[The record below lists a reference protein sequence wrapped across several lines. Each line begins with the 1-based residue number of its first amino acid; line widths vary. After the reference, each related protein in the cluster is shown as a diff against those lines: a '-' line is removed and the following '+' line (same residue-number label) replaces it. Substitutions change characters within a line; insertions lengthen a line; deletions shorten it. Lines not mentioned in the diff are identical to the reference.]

1 MPPGSGSREVAA
13 GTALSAGWWGGA
25 LHQVRRILLPLGAVL
40 LAYGLAAAIN
50 QPLRDRIRPG
60 ATNHLGLPL
69 HVVEP
74 VRVDEFVFGTL
85 PTTWLQQRLSDPFGP
100 HWYDAAVALV
110 YASHFV
116 AIPLVAMVL
125 WRWARPRFGAWI
137 GCVGLLVAVGTAVYI
152 LYPMAPPWIAADL
165 GLTGP
170 AHRIS
175 GIGWDYLGLTGVGD
189 LLDAAQA
196 SSNPVAA
203 MPSMH
208 AAAAALV
215 TAFFWAGTRWWG
227 RLALALYPVAM
238 GFALVYTA
246 EHYVV
251 DVLAGILA
259 AVAVVVARSRWPAR
273 RAAGGGQPTGTG
285 SACAEGSPARR
296 RP

>member
-1 MPPGSGSREVAA
+1 M
-13 GTALSAGWWGGA
+13 ALSAGWRGRA
-25 LHQVRRILLPLGAVL
+25 LLQVRRIWLPLGAVL
-40 LAYGLAAAIN
+40 LAYGVAAAVN

-60 ATNHLGLPL
+60 AQNHLGLPL

-74 VRVDEFVFGTL
+74 VRADEFVFGTL
-85 PTTWLQQRLSDPFGP
+85 PTTWLQQRLVDPSGP

-116 AIPLVAMVL
+116 VIPAVAVLL
-125 WRWARPRFGAWI
+125 WRWDRPRFGAWI
-137 GCVGLLVAVGTAVYI
+137 GCVGLLVAVGTTVYI

-170 AHRIS
+170 ARRIS
-175 GIGWDYLGLTGVGD
+175 GIGWDYLGLTPVGD
-189 LLDAAQA
+189 LLGAGQA

-215 TAFFWAGTRWWG
+215 AAFFWVGTAWWG
-227 RLALALYPVAM
+227 RVTLALYPLAM

-251 DVLAGILA
+251 DVLAGVLA
-259 AVAVVVARSRWPAR
+259 AVAVVVGRNRWAAR
-273 RAAGGGQPTGTG
+273 RVVGPAQPTATG
-285 SACAEGSPARR
+285 SGCADGRPARR